1 MKRILL
7 VITAAALVATT
18 MLTTGAAD
26 PAFAQDEEPLFC
38 TIGEQRLMTEAE
50 TERYREGH
58 WIRSQGQWLSINS
71 YRALFSVIGTTYG
84 GNGQYTFWLPN
95 RPDPDPNP
103 NGEHWYI
110 CAWGIMPP
118 LGSGPI
124 TKDQCK
130 NGGYATLGFRN
141 QGDCTSFVATEG
153 KNEPGK
159 NQKTK

>member
-1 MKRILL
+1 MRRILL
-7 VITAAALVATT
+7 VMTAAALVATT

-26 PAFAQDEEPLFC
+26 PAFAQDGEPLVC
-38 TIGEQRLMTEAE
+38 TIGEERLMTEAE
-50 TERYREGH
+50 TERYPEGH
-58 WIRSQGQWLSINS
+58 WMRSQGQYLSINS
-71 YRALFSVIGTTYG
+71 YQALFAVIGYTYG
-84 GNGQYTFWLPN
+84 GNARIFVLPD

-110 CAWGIMPP
+110 CAWGLMPP
-118 LGSGPI
+118 RGGESI

>member
-18 MLTTGAAD
+18 VMTTGAAD
-26 PAFAQDEEPLFC
+26 PAFAQDEDPLVC

-50 TERYREGH
+50 TERYREGS
-58 WIRSQGQWLSINS
+58 WWRSQGQLLSINS
-71 YRALFSVIGTTYG
+71 NPYLFYVIGTTYG
-84 GNGQYTFWLPN
+84 GNGTTNYRLPN

-110 CAWGIMPP
+110 CVSGILPA
-118 LGSGPI
+118 
-124 TKDQCK
+124 KQCK
-130 NGGYATLGFRN
+130 NGGYAALGFRN

>member
-26 PAFAQDEEPLFC
+26 PAFAQDEEPVC

-50 TERYREGH
+50 TERYPEGH

-95 RPDPDPNP
+95 RLDPDPNP

-110 CAWGIMPP
+110 CAQGIMPP
-118 LGSGPI
+118 RGSEPI

>member
-1 MKRILL
+1 M
-7 VITAAALVATT
+7 TAAALVATT

-26 PAFAQDEEPLFC
+26 PAFAQNEEPLTC
-38 TIGEQRLMTEAE
+38 TIGEERLMTEAE
-50 TERYREGH
+50 TERYREGD
-58 WIRSQGQWLSINS
+58 WWRSQGQIVPIHTNQ
-71 YRALFSVIGTTYG
+71 ALFYVIGTTYG
-84 GNGQYTFWLPN
+84 GNGATNYQLPN

-110 CAWGIMPP
+110 CAWGIMPS
-118 LGSGPI
+118 LGSGAI

-153 KNEPGK
+153 KN
-159 NQKTK
+159 QKTK

>member
-1 MKRILL
+1 MRRILL
-7 VITAAALVATT
+7 VMTAAALVATT

-26 PAFAQDEEPLFC
+26 PAFAQNEEPLTC
-38 TIGEQRLMTEAE
+38 TIGEERLMTEAE
-50 TERYREGH
+50 TQRYSQGD
-58 WIRSQGQWLSINS
+58 WIRSQGQYVSINS
-71 YRALFSVIGTTYG
+71 NRALFSVIGTTYG
-84 GNGQYTFWLPN
+84 GNGKTIFVLPN

-110 CAWGIMPP
+110 CAQGIMPP
-118 LGSGPI
+118 RGSEPI
-124 TKDQCK
+124 TKEQCK

>member
-18 MLTTGAAD
+18 VMTTGAAD
-26 PAFAQDEEPLFC
+26 PAFAQDEDPLVC

-50 TERYREGH
+50 TERYREGS
-58 WIRSQGQWLSINS
+58 WWRSQGQLSSINS
-71 YRALFSVIGTTYG
+71 NPYLFYVIGTTYG
-84 GNGQYTFWLPN
+84 GNGTTNFRLPN

-110 CAWGIMPP
+110 CAYGIMPS
-118 LGSGPI
+118 LGSGAI
-124 TKDQCK
+124 TKEQCK

-159 NQKTK
+159 NQKAK

>member
-26 PAFAQDEEPLFC
+26 PAFAQNEEPLTC
-38 TIGEQRLMTEAE
+38 TIGEERLMTEAE
-50 TERYREGH
+50 TQRYGQRD
-58 WIRSQGQWLSINS
+58 WIRSQGQYVPVNS
-71 YRALFSVIGTTYG
+71 NVALFSVIGTTYG
-84 GNGQYTFWLPN
+84 GDGKITFQLPD

-110 CAWGIMPP
+110 CAQGIMPP
-118 LGSGPI
+118 RGSEPI
-124 TKDQCK
+124 TKEQCK